1 MTATEYRNQICK
13 GCRIFRCD
21 KRDGIS
27 AKSNSSDGGILAT
40 CIATAIAAFMLTAC
54 SDGSGMKSFHSSDEA
69 IKEYH
74 GFLTTL
80 RKSDKVSIQTLTKTV
95 KDWRTLDDSVAS
107 CIARDTIGTP
117 HSYPYAAYR
126 KINDSIH
133 VELCRMVM
141 SRQRSYHDLLY
152 LREQTSP
159 YAKDEELRLAVKKAM
174 PFFAS
179 LDSLPVYNKGGRK
192 AVVGRYLQY
201 LQKISKEGIHNKE
214 GLLAFIKEEHS
225 HFRAFLQ
232 YLPEC
237 AGNNVSDIRDYTEQ
251 CCVQILRAADRK
263 ELSHKDAMIFL
274 AMRTNLRL
282 IRNAQAAI
290 EDLRSGGVK
299 SEQALHAYL
308 LMMVQPFMSMDE
320 LSVSV
325 LSDKDKED
333 FYRVADDLPKEMDNL
348 AKTLRLDRKRMSD
361 LPMLM
366 MKIYV
371 TRL

>member
-1 MTATEYRNQICK
+1 MAAREHKNQICK
-13 GCRIFRCD
+13 RCRILRCD
-21 KRDGIS
+21 KRNGRPV
-27 AKSNSSDGGILAT
+27 KSNSHNDRILAT

-54 SDGSGMKSFHSSDEA
+54 SDGNGGKSFHTSDEA
-69 IKEYH
+69 IKEYYS
-74 GFLTTL
+74 FLTTL
-80 RKSDKVSIQTLTKTV
+80 RKSDKMSTQALAKTV
-95 KDWRTLDDSVAS
+95 KDWRVLDDSVAS
-107 CIARDTIGTP
+107 CIAHDSIGTP
-117 HSYPYAAYR
+117 HSYPYPAYR
-126 KINDSIH
+126 KINDFIH
-133 VELCRMVM
+133 VELCRMAM
-141 SRQRSYHDLLY
+141 SRQRSYNDLLY

-159 YAKDEELRLAVKKAM
+159 YVTDEDLRQTVRKVQ
-174 PFFAS
+174 PFFSS
-179 LDSLPVYNKGGRK
+179 LDSLPIYNKGGKR
-192 AVVGRYLQY
+192 AVMSRYLQY

-214 GLLAFIKEEHS
+214 SLLAFIKEEHS
-225 HFRAFLQ
+225 HFKAFLQ

-237 AGNNVSDIRDYTEQ
+237 ADNNVSDIRDYTEQ

-263 ELSHKDAMIFL
+263 ELSHKDAMVCL

-290 EDLRSGGVK
+290 EDLRSVRVK
-299 SEQALHAYL
+299 SEKTLHAYL

-333 FYRVADDLPKEMDNL
+333 FYKVADVLPKEMDNL
-348 AKTLRLDRKRMSD
+348 ATTLRLDRKRMSD